1 MQHYKIQKSLK
12 STQSDATERQSESVV
27 EHVKNVTP
35 SHELPEEELFEPN
48 IEVTYIIPQEEL
60 ANSVI
65 EERFVVGEL
74 IARGHIG
81 NVWNGNRMIFVQKR
95 AKKKRRKTWIF
106 DLSTGFDQVTSSDI
120 AIKFAQPGIRAEV
133 LENEYQNYLRLGA
146 KGNWFNFRHLIL
158 CGTHDQI
165 QLDKNKFW

>member
-12 STQSDATERQSESVV
+12 SSQSDATSESVV

-60 ANSVI
+60 ANTVI

-81 NVWNGNRMIFVQKR
+81 TVWNGNRMIFVER
-95 AKKKRRKTWIF
+95 RKKRKKLQFSISQQVSTKSQAPIS
-106 DLSTGFDQVTSSDI
+106 LSNSLNPVQ
-120 AIKFAQPGIRAEV
+120 KQ
-133 LENEYQNYLRLGA
+133 
-146 KGNWFNFRHLIL
+146 
-158 CGTHDQI
+158 
-165 QLDKNKFW
+165 KFWNMNTKITYD